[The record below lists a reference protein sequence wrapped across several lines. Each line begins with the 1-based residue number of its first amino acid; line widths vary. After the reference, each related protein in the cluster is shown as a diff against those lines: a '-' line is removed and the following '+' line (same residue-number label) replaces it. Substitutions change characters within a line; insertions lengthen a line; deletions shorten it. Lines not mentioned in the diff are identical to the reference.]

1 MQQTKHIARSIIK
14 KIEQK
19 VLPSPKINADKPIW
33 ESYKPTF
40 RPRATTQEIQRAIDL
55 AG

>member
-1 MQQTKHIARSIIK
+1 MQQTMPIVRSVIK

-19 VLPSPKINADKPIW
+19 VLHSPESSVDKPVRA
-33 ESYKPTF
+33 SYKPAF

>member
-14 KIEQK
+14 KIEQR
-19 VLPSPKINADKPIW
+19 VLHSPESSTDKPIR
-33 ESYKPTF
+33 ESYKSAF

>member
-1 MQQTKHIARSIIK
+1 MQQSKHIARSIIK

-19 VLPSPKINADKPIW
+19 VWPAAQRSVDKPIRA
-33 ESYKPTF
+33 SYSPAF